1 MEKINEKG
9 LYIYT
14 VSILLVTILEF
25 ILPYR
30 PGLLNIVLHV
40 LMFSKI
46 PLTYIAIL
54 NLKYKNKESRFKI
67 PILVFVTLLAL
78 FVVDFVSNIFC
89 TINFYSADIELMELD
104 FNYFFSLYILELL
117 IESIAFFSLLQTYA
131 PKVKRII
138 WALLSLF
145 TLAAIITKN
154 VDESERLPL
163 YIAIV
168 AVPIRIAMQ
177 YGISIDVADLKD
189 QP

>member
-1 MEKINEKG
+1 
-9 LYIYT
+9 
-14 VSILLVTILEF
+14 
-25 ILPYR
+25 
-30 PGLLNIVLHV
+30 
-40 LMFSKI
+40 
-46 PLTYIAIL
+46 
-54 NLKYKNKESRFKI
+54 
-67 PILVFVTLLAL
+67 
-78 FVVDFVSNIFC
+78 
-89 TINFYSADIELMELD
+89 MELD

-117 IESIAFFSLLQTYA
+117 IESIAFFLLQTYA

-177 YGISIDVADLKD
+177 YGISIDVANLKD